1 MEAKATPLLKFIKEN
16 QKNQLVIPIYQ
27 RLYSW
32 EKEQCKEL
40 WDDIIKIGGNDKMD
54 GHFIGSI
61 LYVLDGITH
70 SDNALLIIDGQ
81 QRLTTITLLLTALRD
96 HLSDEVKRKEIE
108 DHYLIN
114 SDKDGDKKFRLI
126 LSDSDKDTLLSLIDK
141 DRRKPSEPSSK
152 IVENFKLFEK
162 WVSNTDKLETIF
174 KGLDKLMI
182 VEIAL
187 EKGKDD
193 PQLIFES
200 MNLKG
205 IKLTQ
210 TDLIRSYIIMETEV
224 EKREGFYNK
233 YWRAMEEKFKQNAME
248 EKFKQNAMEEKFKQ
262 NKELFDRFVRHYL
275 TIKTREI
282 PNNNEVYVALKDYR
296 QKEGI
301 GIEDLLKDLQKYCEY
316 FCQIVFKKE
325 ENKDLNKA
333 LGFLVDLKMDVIYPL
348 LLELYSDY
356 RDGVLS
362 EDDFRSSIALI
373 ESYICRRK
381 VCGIPSNGLNKFFA
395 SFVRYIQKDEY
406 FKSLKAH
413 FGLSGNNQ
421 RFPDDDEFKEK
432 FIRKDFYK
440 FELIKYFFDR
450 MENFGRQERVYTR
463 EYTIEH
469 IMSQKLTEEWEKDL
483 GQDHERIHTQY
494 LHTIGNLTLTG
505 YNSEY
510 SNKSFQEKRDME
522 KGFKNSPLR
531 LNQGLKDSFG
541 EEEIKKRANDLADLA
556 LKIWTYPKLDAET
569 LEKYKPKKDKKA
581 ETLEKYKPKK
591 DKKAETLEKY
601 KPKKENK
608 PKKEKKVYDLSSYK
622 FGSHSREL
630 FDTLRREIKALDER
644 IAESFMKAYI
654 TYRFDTIFMSI
665 VPSKNGLTLMLKIKF
680 SELQDEIKEKLEIRD
695 VSNIGHACIGDI
707 EIKLETK
714 ENIPYCL
721 GLIKQVLEKQMGSRN
736 RQ

>member
-1 MEAKATPLLKFIKEN
+1 MEADATTLLNFIKDN

-40 WDDIIKIGGNDKMD
+40 WDDIIKIGGDDKMD

-61 LYVLDGITH
+61 LYVLDRITH
-70 SDNALLIIDGQ
+70 SNNVLPIIDGQ
-81 QRLTTITLLLTALRD
+81 QRLTTITLLLTALRN

-126 LSDSDKDTLLSLIDK
+126 LSESDKDTLLSLIDK
-141 DRRKPSEPSSK
+141 DRRKPSEPSLK
-152 IVENFKLFEK
+152 IVENFKLFEE

-182 VEIAL
+182 IYIAL

-200 MNLKG
+200 MNSKG
-205 IKLTQ
+205 MELAQ
-210 TDLIRSYIIMETEV
+210 TDLIRNYIVMETEI
-224 EKREGFYNK
+224 EKQEDFYNK
-233 YWRAMEEKFKQNAME
+233 YWRAMEEDFKQSKRE
-248 EKFKQNAMEEKFKQ
+248 DSF
-262 NKELFDRFVRHYL
+262 NKFVRHYL

-282 PNNNEVYVALKDYR
+282 PNISKVYVALKDYR

-301 GIEDLLKDLQKYCEY
+301 GIEDLLKDLQKYCGY

-325 ENKDLNKA
+325 ADKDLNKA
-333 LGFLVDLKMDVIYPL
+333 LGFLVDLEMDVVYPL

-356 RDGVLS
+356 SDGVLS
-362 EDDFRSSIALI
+362 KADFIPIIALI
-373 ESYICRRK
+373 ESYICRRA
-381 VCGIPSNGLNKFFA
+381 VCGLGTNSLNKVFS
-395 SFVRYIQKDEY
+395 SFTKHIQKDEY

-413 FGLSGNNQ
+413 FGYLTNNQ
-421 RFPDDDEFKEK
+421 RFPNNDEFKDC
-432 FIRKDFYK
+432 FITIDFYK
-440 FELIKYFFDR
+440 FKKREYFFER
-450 MENFGRQERVYTR
+450 LENFDRKERVYTH

-469 IMSQKLTEEWEKDL
+469 IMSQKLTEEWERDL
-483 GQDHERIHTQY
+483 GENFKEIHDKY

-510 SNKSFQEKRDME
+510 RNNSFQEKQGME
-522 KGFKNSPLR
+522 KGFKDSPLR
-531 LNQGLKDSFG
+531 LNQGLRDLESFG
-541 EEEIKKRANDLADLA
+541 EEEIKKRANYLADLA

-569 LEKYKPKKDKKA
+569 LEKYKPKKDKK
-581 ETLEKYKPKK
+581 EK
-591 DKKAETLEKY
+591 E
-601 KPKKENK
+601 
-608 PKKEKKVYDLSSYK
+608 VYDLNSYK
-622 FGSHSREL
+622 FSSHSREL
-630 FDTLRREIKALDER
+630 FDILSKEIKALDEKR
-644 IAESFMKAYI
+644 ITEKFNKMCISYK
-654 TYRFDTIFMSI
+654 FDTNFVSI
-665 VPSKNGLTLMLKIKF
+665 IPLKNGGLNLYLNMPF
-680 SELQDEIKEKLEIRD
+680 YELQDEKNLARKAKG
-695 VSNIGHACIGDI
+695 NYGNGKI
-707 EIKLETK
+707 EVKLETK

-721 GLIKQVLEKQMGSRN
+721 GLIKQALEKQMGGRH

>member
-1 MEAKATPLLKFIKEN
+1 MSLIDRGDYSIYGVKKVKSASSFIKMHAVKSAKSRSAIMDAEATTLLKFIKDN

-32 EKEQCKEL
+32 EKEQCKQL
-40 WDDIIKIGGNDKMD
+40 WDDIIEIGGNDKMD

-70 SDNALLIIDGQ
+70 SNNVLLIIDGQ

-96 HLSDEVKRKEIE
+96 HLNDEVKRKEIE
-108 DHYLIN
+108 NHYLIN
-114 SDKDGDKKFRLI
+114 SDEKGDKKFRLI
-126 LSDSDKDTLLSLIDK
+126 LSESDKDTLLSLIDK

-152 IVENFKLFEK
+152 IVENFKLFEE
-162 WVSNTDKLETIF
+162 WVSKNTNKLETIF
-174 KGLDKLMI
+174 KGLEKLMI

-200 MNLKG
+200 MNSKG
-205 IKLTQ
+205 IELTQ
-210 TDLIRSYIIMETEV
+210 TDLIRNYIVMETET
-224 EKREGFYNK
+224 EKQEGFYNQ
-233 YWRAMEEKFKQNAME
+233 YWRAMEEE
-248 EKFKQNAMEEKFKQ
+248 FKQ
-262 NKELFDRFVRHYL
+262 NKKLFDRFVRHYL

-282 PNNNEVYVALKDYR
+282 PNINKVYVALKDYR

-301 GIEDLLKDLQKYCEY
+301 GIENLLKDLQKYCGY

-325 ENKDLNKA
+325 TDKDLNKA

-356 RDGVLS
+356 KGGVLS
-362 EDDFRSSIALI
+362 KDDFRRSIALI
-373 ESYICRRK
+373 ESYICRRA
-381 VCGIPSNGLNKFFA
+381 VCGLGTNSLNKVFP
-395 SFVRYIQKDEY
+395 SFTKHIQKDEY
-406 FKSLKAH
+406 FKSLKAY
-413 FGLSGNNQ
+413 FGYLTNNQ
-421 RFPDDDEFKEK
+421 RFPNNDEFKDRL
-432 FIRKDFYK
+432 ITIDFYNK
-440 FELIKYFFDR
+440 FKKKTKCFLERL
-450 MENFGRQERVYTR
+450 ENFDDTKEPVNTQEC
-463 EYTIEH
+463 TIEH
-469 IMSQKLTEEWEKDL
+469 IMPKTLEEEWERDL
-483 GQDHERIHTQY
+483 GENFQEIHNKY

-522 KGFKNSPLR
+522 GGFKDSPLR
-531 LNQGLKDSFG
+531 LNQGLRDLKSFG

-569 LEKYKPKKDKKA
+569 LEKYKPKK
-581 ETLEKYKPKK
+581 
-591 DKKAETLEKY
+591 
-601 KPKKENK
+601 
-608 PKKEKKVYDLSSYK
+608 EKKVYDLSSYN

-630 FDTLRREIKALDER
+630 FDILSKEIKALDER
-644 IAESFMKAYI
+644 ITESFNQDYI
-654 TYRFDTIFMSI
+654 SYKF
-665 VPSKNGLTLMLKIKF
+665 SKNFVDIVVQTKDLKLYLNMKF
-680 SELQDEIKEKLEIRD
+680 NELQDEKDLARD
-695 VSNIGHACIGDI
+695 MTNKGHLGNGDI
-707 EIKLETK
+707 EVKLETK

-721 GLIKQVLEKQMGSRN
+721 GLIKQALEKQMGGRN